1 MWGLRSIR
9 GTSSVAIEAARFSL
23 LMFLDNLDL
32 IGMPSTNSSAWKALV
47 AHQAH
52 FSKVHLRDLFAS
64 DPQRFSRFSFVL
76 EGLLVDFSKQ
86 RIDESTLR
94 MLIDLAETAKLA
106 EWRERL
112 FSGEKINFSEKRAV
126 LHPALRY
133 LKLEAF
139 PSIEWDVMPE
149 VRAVRAQM
157 RAFSERVRGGLW
169 RGFSG
174 EAIRDV
180 VNIGIGGSD
189 LGPKTVVRALAAYQK
204 AGVRLHFVSNVDSA
218 HLAKLLDILDPRSTL
233 FVVASKTFSTQET
246 MLNAFTAR
254 AWLCAAAGEAA
265 ARALPLHFVAV
276 TSDLTRA
283 AAFGLPVDNVFR
295 MWDWVGGR
303 YSLWSAVGLPIAL
316 AIGMNGFERLLSGAQ
331 AMDTHFRDAP
341 LERNLPVLMA
351 LIGIWNTNFL
361 GASTSAVLPYHE
373 SLRFLPSF
381 LQQLEMESNGKTV
394 GRDGQSLSC
403 QANPIVWGEIGSNG
417 QHAFFQLLHQGGWL
431 VPSDF
436 IASAQSDFPLPGHQA
451 PLMANFLAQSAALA
465 FGKTE
470 EEARAELEAVGI
482 PVDQIATLLPHKVFA
497 GNQPSTTIVLPR
509 LDPFHLGMLLALY
522 EHKVF
527 VQGVIWG
534 INSFDQWGVELGK
547 QLAGRLLPALQGGGD
562 TVGLDQSTRELIAW
576 CREHGDF

>member
-1 MWGLRSIR
+1 MSNLVPTPWQ
-9 GTSSVAIEAARFSL
+9 AL
-23 LMFLDNLDL
+23 LDHCATLK
-32 IGMPSTNSSAWKALV
+32 G
-47 AHQAH
+47 
-52 FSKVHLRDLFAS
+52 VHLRDLFLS
-64 DPQRFSRFSFVL
+64 DADRFSRFSVRV
-76 EGLLVDFSKQ
+76 GDLLVDYSKQ
-86 RIDESTLR
+86 RVDAKALR
-94 MLIDLAETAKLA
+94 LLVALAEQADLRG
-106 EWRERL
+106 WRARL
-112 FSGEKINFSEKRAV
+112 FAGEKINASEGRAV

-133 LKLEAF
+133 LKLDAF
-139 PSIEWDVMPE
+139 PSPQLDVMPE
-149 VRAVRAQM
+149 VRAVRAHM
-157 RAFSERVRGGLW
+157 REFSEKVRAGLW

-189 LGPKTVVRALAAYQK
+189 LGPKMVVRALAAFQRP
-204 AGVRLHFVSNVDSA
+204 GLRMHFVSNLDSA
-218 HLAKLLDILDPRSTL
+218 HLAPLLDSLDPRSTL
-233 FVVASKTFSTQET
+233 FIVASKTFSTQET
-246 MLNAFTAR
+246 MLNAETAR
-254 AWLCAAAGEAA
+254 EWLCAAAGKDAE
-265 ARALPLHFVAV
+265 RALERHFVAV
-276 TSDLTRA
+276 TADEQRA
-283 AAFGLPVDNVFR
+283 AAFGIPGRNVFR

-316 AIGMNGFERLLSGAQ
+316 SIGMNGFERLLAGAA
-331 AMDTHFRDAP
+331 AMDSHFRDAP

-373 SLRFLPSF
+373 ALRFLPSF

-394 GRDGQSLSC
+394 GRDGKPLAHP
-403 QANPIVWGEIGSNG
+403 ANPIVWGEIGSNG

-470 EEARAELEAVGI
+470 AEARAELTAAGVPET
-482 PVDQIATLLPHKVFA
+482 QIATLLPHKVFA
-497 GNQPSTTIVLPR
+497 GNQPSTTIILPR
-509 LDPFHLGMLLALY
+509 LDAFHLGMLLALY

-527 VQGVIWG
+527 VQGVVWG

-547 QLAGRLLPALQGGGD
+547 QLAGRLLPALKGETD
-562 TVGLDQSTRELIAW
+562 LAGLDQSTGSLIAW

>member
-1 MWGLRSIR
+1 MLTT
-9 GTSSVAIEAARFSL
+9 TSV
-23 LMFLDNLDL
+23 
-32 IGMPSTNSSAWKALV
+32 WQALTEHKRC
-47 AHQAH
+47 AEQ
-52 FSKVHLRDLFAS
+52 VHLRDLFSS
-64 DPQRFSRFSFVL
+64 DPERFSHLSFEL
-76 EGLLVDFSKQ
+76 EGMLVDFSKQ
-86 RIDESTLR
+86 RVDQRTIEL
-94 MLIDLAETAKLA
+94 LLDLTKAADLEG
-106 EWRERL
+106 WRARL
-112 FSGEKINFSEKRAV
+112 FAGDKINVSEDRAV
-126 LHPALRY
+126 LHTALRY
-133 LKLEAF
+133 MKPGVF
-139 PSIEWDVMPE
+139 PSATCNVMPE

-157 RAFSERVRGGLW
+157 REFSEKVRGGLW

-189 LGPKTVVRALAAYQK
+189 LGPKTVVRALSAYQRQGLK
-204 AGVRLHFVSNVDSA
+204 MHFVSNVDSA
-218 HLAKLLDILDPRSTL
+218 HLAKLLDSLNPRSTL
-233 FVVASKTFSTQET
+233 FIVASKTFTTQET
-246 MLNAFTAR
+246 MLNAHTAR
-254 AWLCAAAGEAA
+254 EWLCAAAGDDA

-276 TSDLTRA
+276 TSAMEKAQT
-283 AAFGLPVDNVFR
+283 FGLPAANVFR

-316 AIGMNGFERLLSGAQ
+316 AIGMNGFERLLAGAQ
-331 AMDTHFRDAP
+331 AMDNHFREAP
-341 LERNLPVLMA
+341 FERNLPVLMA
-351 LIGIWNTNFL
+351 LIGVWNTNFL

-394 GRDGQSLSC
+394 GRDGQPLSC

-431 VPSDF
+431 VPCDF

-470 EEARAELEAVGI
+470 AEARAELEAARV
-482 PVDQIATLLPHKVFA
+482 PADQMASLLPHKVFA
-497 GNQPSTTIVLPR
+497 GNQPSTTIILPR
-509 LDPFHLGMLLALY
+509 IVPYYLGMLLALY

-547 QLAGRLLPALQGGGD
+547 QLAGRLLPALTGETD
-562 TVGLDQSTRELIAW
+562 SEGLDQSTRALIAW
-576 CREHGDF
+576 IQEYGDC

>member
-1 MWGLRSIR
+1 ML
-9 GTSSVAIEAARFSL
+9 T
-23 LMFLDNLDL
+23 
-32 IGMPSTNSSAWKALV
+32 TNTPAWKALV
-47 AHQAH
+47 EYQRAS
-52 FSKVHLRDLFAS
+52 SKVHLRELFEG
-64 DPQRFSRFSFVL
+64 DPQRFAHLSFEL
-76 EGLLVDFSKQ
+76 EGMLVDFSKQ
-86 RIDESTLR
+86 RVDQRTIEL
-94 MLIDLAETAKLA
+94 LLDLTKAADLEG
-106 EWRERL
+106 WRARL
-112 FSGEKINFSEKRAV
+112 FAGDKINVSEDRAV
-126 LHPALRY
+126 LHTALRY
-133 LKLEAF
+133 MKPGVF
-139 PSIEWDVMPE
+139 PSATCNVMPE

-157 RAFSERVRGGLW
+157 REFSEKVRGGLW

-189 LGPKTVVRALAAYQK
+189 LGPKTVVRALSAYQRQGLK
-204 AGVRLHFVSNVDSA
+204 MHFVSNVDSA
-218 HLAKLLDILDPRSTL
+218 HLAKLLDSLNPRSTL
-233 FVVASKTFSTQET
+233 FIVASKTFTTQET
-246 MLNAFTAR
+246 MLNAHTAR
-254 AWLCAAAGEAA
+254 EWLCAAAGDDA

-276 TSDLTRA
+276 TSAMEKAQT
-283 AAFGLPVDNVFR
+283 FGLPAANVFR

-316 AIGMNGFERLLSGAQ
+316 AIGMNGFERLLAGAQ
-331 AMDTHFRDAP
+331 AMDNHFREAP
-341 LERNLPVLMA
+341 FERNLPVLMA
-351 LIGIWNTNFL
+351 LIGVWNTNFL

-394 GRDGQSLSC
+394 GRDGQPLSC

-431 VPSDF
+431 VPCDF

-470 EEARAELEAVGI
+470 AEARAELEAARV
-482 PVDQIATLLPHKVFA
+482 PADQMASLLPHKVFA
-497 GNQPSTTIVLPR
+497 GNQPSTTIILPR
-509 LDPFHLGMLLALY
+509 IVPYYLGMLLALY

-547 QLAGRLLPALQGGGD
+547 QLAGRLLPALTGETD
-562 TVGLDQSTRELIAW
+562 SEGLDQSTRALIAW
-576 CREHGDF
+576 IQEYGDC